1 MKKIDLHIHTVSN
14 PLSDSSFEFD
24 INVLKKYVNDMEI
37 DGIAIT
43 NHNVFDKEQFEYIN
57 KELKQTVLPGVEID
71 IAAGHLL
78 LIGKEENID
87 KIDIG
92 SKRLKEILS
101 KEKRHISYE
110 EFIDFF
116 GNPEDYLLIPHY
128 TKKPRIHPECEKQF
142 GDNIFCGEVSG
153 HKSFITTKKDVNNK
167 ISPVYFSDF
176 RASSDFKLTNE
187 KNVFPVRYTYIDVDE
202 VSYHSI
208 KIALQD
214 KTKVFLNKEKEDD
227 KFVISRN
234 EVVASDKLNLI
245 VGKRSSGKTQLLK
258 EISKSVETEDLLYIK
273 QFDITSSSQPD
284 EFEKILR
291 NNQENNV
298 EEYMKPIRNSIN
310 SILSLNQEELFIEMD
325 EYLDS
330 LKKYAHRT
338 DIEDAYSKMKIFN
351 TKNFN
356 KKNNTNLKIL
366 IKSVNDVSKN
376 QEYKSI
382 INKYIMESQL
392 IGLQTELINKYKQ
405 DEKTYILTK
414 RVDNIVN
421 TTKKKLSK
429 KSAKTSVDNIDLLKI
444 FTNLEKIKRFDKKII
459 QISESEKPI
468 YENKTGKFTEL
479 VSKTRFENTK
489 AVQKSLGSSNIA
501 MKEIYDKF
509 YVDFSPYRYLTSL
522 RNKGIEEGKLYKAL
536 FKIKYVVLNEKDT
549 PVSGGETAEF
559 NLLNQIEHAKGFE
572 VLLMDEPEASFDNE
586 FIHRE
591 ILPLIKRISE
601 NTTVFIVTHNN
612 TMGTLIQPNN
622 IIFTHFD
629 MDLYKAGV
637 SKQECFK
644 IYSGKFT
651 DSILKNKNN
660 QEIKNYDVLL
670 NTMEAGISAYGE
682 RKRVYE
688 NIKN

>member
-1 MKKIDLHIHTVSN
+1 M
-14 PLSDSSFEFD
+14 
-24 INVLKKYVNDMEI
+24 
-37 DGIAIT
+37 
-43 NHNVFDKEQFEYIN
+43 
-57 KELKQTVLPGVEID
+57 
-71 IAAGHLL
+71 
-78 LIGKEENID
+78 
-87 KIDIG
+87 
-92 SKRLKEILS
+92 
-101 KEKRHISYE
+101 
-110 EFIDFF
+110 
-116 GNPEDYLLIPHY
+116 
-128 TKKPRIHPECEKQF
+128 
-142 GDNIFCGEVSG
+142 
-153 HKSFITTKKDVNNK
+153 
-167 ISPVYFSDF
+167 
-176 RASSDFKLTNE
+176 
-187 KNVFPVRYTYIDVDE
+187 
-202 VSYHSI
+202 
-208 KIALQD
+208 
-214 KTKVFLNKEKEDD
+214 
-227 KFVISRN
+227 
-234 EVVASDKLNLI
+234 
-245 VGKRSSGKTQLLK
+245 TQ
-258 EISKSVETEDLLYIK
+258 
-273 QFDITSSSQPD
+273 P
-284 EFEKILR
+284 
-291 NNQENNV
+291 
-298 EEYMKPIRNSIN
+298 
-310 SILSLNQEELFIEMD
+310 
-325 EYLDS
+325 
-330 LKKYAHRT
+330 
-338 DIEDAYSKMKIFN
+338 
-351 TKNFN
+351 
-356 KKNNTNLKIL
+356 
-366 IKSVNDVSKN
+366 
-376 QEYKSI
+376 
-382 INKYIMESQL
+382 ESQL